1 MIKLHGENDIILPS
15 NLKVLDLDTN
25 KKLRIPPEM
34 EDKYM
39 SNIKKTENIESSENF
54 LSDVFKNISKS
65 MDLDNLYSSNIS
77 SLTTIRTKFSIK
89 YIISPD
95 SYNNIEKDIEN
106 KREML
111 KKGKK

>member
-39 SNIKKTENIESSENF
+39 SNIKKTENI